1 MIILENK
8 YDCCGCHACMTICP
22 RNCISMHSDQEGFL
36 YPSTDQN
43 LCVDCHLCEN
53 VCPMILQKE
62 GTPLINSNRVQ
73 IKAYAARSGDTHTAQ
88 GSASGGIFPILA
100 KHVLDEGGVVFGAR
114 WNEDFMGV
122 HHDFITEK
130 KDLYLFQGSK
140 YVQSTIGNAFFQ
152 VRDFLKSNRKV
163 LFSGTPC
170 QIQGL
175 KKVIRKH
182 SELLITVDVACHS
195 VPSPKVWQSFF
206 RNLITKNNISNVSGV
221 FMRKKTFSPE
231 EGWRC
236 DSFVV
241 ESDHSPS
248 PTFEGSIYETSYGRG
263 FLEGMFSRPSCE
275 KCPAKNLESGSDI
288 TLGDFW
294 GVENYFPD
302 LTIQEGISIIICK
315 SPQAL
320 ELLESVRDTLSILR
334 PAEYEWAA
342 VYNEGLRFQSQKK
355 SPSRDIFFRRLTKC
369 RSDQAAVKLMESS
382 LHPTLFTKIKV
393 KLKSIVKRIIYQL
406 LPSSRGKRKHHA
418 EETQISNKHSQ
429 H

>member
-22 RNCISMHSDQEGFL
+22 RKCIAMHADQEGFL
-36 YPSTDQN
+36 YPSTDQS

-53 VCPMILQKE
+53 VCPMILQKK
-62 GTPLINSNRVQ
+62 GKNRLVDVNRAP
-73 IKAYAARSGDTHTAQ
+73 IKAYAARSGDARTSHH
-88 GSASGGIFPILA
+88 SASGGIFPVLA
-100 KHVLDEGGVVFGAR
+100 EQVLNEGGVVFGAR
-114 WNEDFMGV
+114 WDEDFMGV
-122 HHDFITEK
+122 HHDFITDR
-130 KDLYLFQGSK
+130 KDLHFFQGSK

-152 VRDFLKSNRKV
+152 VRDFLKQNRKV

-206 RNLITKNNISNVSGV
+206 RNLITKNRISEVSGV
-221 FMRKKTFSPE
+221 FMRKKIFSPHG
-231 EGWRC
+231 GWRC
-236 DSFVV
+236 DSFLV
-241 ESDHSPS
+241 ESANSPS
-248 PTFEGSIYETSYGRG
+248 PAFEGSIYETSYGRG

-302 LTIQEGISIIICK
+302 LVMQEGLSIIICK
-315 SPQAL
+315 TQKAH
-320 ELLESVRDTLSILR
+320 ELLESVRESLSVLR

-342 VYNEGLRFQSQKK
+342 VNNEGLRFDPRKN
-355 SPSRDIFFRRLTKC
+355 PHRDSFFRKLVEY
-369 RSDQAAVKLMESS
+369 RSDQAVVKMMESYFQ
-382 LHPTLFTKIKV
+382 PKLFVKIKM
-393 KLKSIVKRIIYQL
+393 KLKSVVKRMI
-406 LPSSRGKRKHHA
+406 LPAAALFRRKSGVSC
-418 EETQISNKHSQ
+418 QRNSNDE
-429 H
+429 